1 MSPNCLTGSGSIGAG
16 RTGALTDDPSEA
28 TGGFLFRRLECDFVM
43 KQCQGSGQASVFP
56 TLFLF
61 PNGFLSPFF
70 HFNMLNC
77 YDGDTHHLT
86 EFDNFTA
93 GNREKS
99 LG

>member
-1 MSPNCLTGSGSIGAG
+1 MTPVKLQV
-16 RTGALTDDPSEA
+16 
-28 TGGFLFRRLECDFVM
+28 GFLFRHSECDFVM
-43 KQCQGSGQASVFP
+43 KQCQDSGQASVFP

-70 HFNMLNC
+70 HFNMLNY